1 PKEFNIQQIIHVKG
15 KYNCLPDYLSRHP
28 ISSED
33 ELPDDY
39 GLGFTKDKSSSIQL
53 LGAVVTRS
61 KAKLLSHNIDSNSSS
76 SQQQNSL
83 NSSSPSSH
91 DFNDLHNADD
101 YFDITQLK
109 EHQQNDPQIQKIIND
124 LKQRS
129 NMSFEYQNDI
139 LYKLLSHLRGK
150 IKRKLIYVPNSM
162 INKLLVSY
170 HDNPLIGGHFGVRRT
185 LDKIRQQYWWPDMKT
200 SIINYI
206 KSCVVCQAYNIGRQ
220 KHPGFLQPI
229 TPPDG
234 PNQLIGIDFCGPF
247 PTTPQDNRYVLCLT
261 DYYTKFVT
269 AVALPTCSAPITAN
283 AIFKEFI
290 CHYGVP
296 KAIITD
302 QGTSFKNQLMQSIS
316 KLIGYHHIFCTPY
329 HPQSNGQVER
339 FNATFVT
346 QLAKL
351 TDDELNNWEEYLC
364 SIIFAYNTGVHSTT
378 NMTPFKLTFGR
389 KPNLP
394 IDNPPTSF
402 TFHHPND
409 YFEQLVR
416 NLE

>member
-1 PKEFNIQQIIHVKG
+1 
-15 KYNCLPDYLSRHP
+15 
-28 ISSED
+28 
-33 ELPDDY
+33 
-39 GLGFTKDKSSSIQL
+39 
-53 LGAVVTRS
+53 
-61 KAKLLSHNIDSNSSS
+61 
-76 SQQQNSL
+76 
-83 NSSSPSSH
+83 
-91 DFNDLHNADD
+91 
-101 YFDITQLK
+101 
-109 EHQQNDPQIQKIIND
+109 
-124 LKQRS
+124 
-129 NMSFEYQNDI
+129 MSFEYQNDI

-185 LDKIRQQYWWPDMKT
+185 LDKIRQPYWWPDMKT

-206 KSCVVCQAYNIGRQ
+206 KSCVVCQAYNSGRQ
-220 KHPGFLQPI
+220 KNPGFLQPI

-234 PNQLIGIDFCGPF
+234 PNQLIGIDFS
-247 PTTPQDNRYVLCLT
+247 
-261 DYYTKFVT
+261 
-269 AVALPTCSAPITAN
+269 LPTCSAPVTAN

-302 QGTSFKNQLMQSIS
+302 QGISFKNQLMQSIS
-316 KLIGYHHIFCTPY
+316 KLISYHHIFCTLY

-351 TDDELNNWEEYLC
+351 TDDELNNWDEYLC
-364 SIIFAYNTGVHSTT
+364 LIIFAYNTGVHSTT
-378 NMTPFKLTFGR
+378 NMTPFELTFGR

-416 NLE
+416 NLEYFRGTVKQNILRQQQQSKICYNRHRKNPEYNIGTNVLTRIFTNRSKLDPKFSISPKVIIQKEHPIYLVEDINNKSILQIHVNDLRPLMNN

>member
-1 PKEFNIQQIIHVKG
+1 
-15 KYNCLPDYLSRHP
+15 
-28 ISSED
+28 
-33 ELPDDY
+33 
-39 GLGFTKDKSSSIQL
+39 
-53 LGAVVTRS
+53 
-61 KAKLLSHNIDSNSSS
+61 
-76 SQQQNSL
+76 
-83 NSSSPSSH
+83 
-91 DFNDLHNADD
+91 
-101 YFDITQLK
+101 
-109 EHQQNDPQIQKIIND
+109 
-124 LKQRS
+124 
-129 NMSFEYQNDI
+129 
-139 LYKLLSHLRGK
+139 
-150 IKRKLIYVPNSM
+150 
-162 INKLLVSY
+162 
-170 HDNPLIGGHFGVRRT
+170 
-185 LDKIRQQYWWPDMKT
+185 MKT

-220 KHPGFLQPI
+220 KNPGFLQPI

-234 PNQLIGIDFCGPF
+234 PNQLIGTDFCGPF

-269 AVALPTCSAPITAN
+269 AVALPTCSASVTAN